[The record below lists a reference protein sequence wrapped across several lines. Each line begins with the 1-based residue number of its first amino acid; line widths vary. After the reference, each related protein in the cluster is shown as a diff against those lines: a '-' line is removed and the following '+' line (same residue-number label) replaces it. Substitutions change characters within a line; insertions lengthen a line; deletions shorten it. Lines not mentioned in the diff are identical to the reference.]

1 MKRKEIAVINE
12 RILTD
17 YLKDLILYETGY
29 EATDEEI
36 SKILKGDKLRD
47 WLWLCKH
54 EPTLPRRAKKRFD
67 RFEAE
72 HNVRA
77 QSKYK
82 HDFSKDMQDWTD
94 AEYDFLFQ
102 YIDAEQEGRIFI
114 DRVVRDFELCE
125 VLYGDDGKPVT
136 IELCIEDAARENYQT
151 HFIANIAPE
160 NGKCGCSLHYGEDR
174 QGAMGIEWD
183 YALPSLRPSVM
194 RAGAK
199 NDGWYTCNKPSA
211 VMDTIMA
218 LYELKEVNPSL
229 FL

>member
-1 MKRKEIAVINE
+1 MKKSKKKVRKNSNYKHV
-12 RILTD
+12 
-17 YLKDLILYETGY
+17 
-29 EATDEEI
+29 ATY
-36 SKILKGDKLRD
+36 S
-47 WLWLCKH
+47 
-54 EPTLPRRAKKRFD
+54 
-67 RFEAE
+67 
-72 HNVRA
+72 NVFTYG
-77 QSKYK
+77 KYK
-82 HDFSKDMQDWTD
+82 HDLDKPMEDWTD

-102 YIDAEQEGRIFI
+102 YIDAEREGRIFI

-136 IELCIEDAARENYQT
+136 IELCIEDAAMENYQT

-174 QGAMGIEWD
+174 QGAMGIEWNH
-183 YALPSLRPSVM
+183 ALPSLRPSVM